1 MIRRAAR
8 APKGTGLACAAP
20 LPYFRPMGFFSRMSP
35 VRAYKDLRVFLAT
48 RQPYELGF
56 LALAMLVT
64 GFFVYAFAHDS
75 YEEPAYK
82 RNIVYV
88 QQWTLD
94 RTDAQIR
101 AQQAIDGPIKA
112 AQLKAQAERE
122 AKNRAAFKKLDD
134 RLTKYGL

>member
-1 MIRRAAR
+1 MTRTATDAA
-8 APKGTGLACAAP
+8 KGTGLACAAP
-20 LPYFRPMGFFSRMSP
+20 ISYFTSMGFFSRMSP
-35 VRAYKDLRVFLAT
+35 VRAYKDLRLFLVA
-48 RQPYELGF
+48 REPYELGF

-75 YEEPAYK
+75 DEEPAYK
-82 RNIVYV
+82 RDIIYV

-101 AQQAIDGPIKA
+101 AQQAIDAPIKA
-112 AQLKAQAERE
+112 AQIKAQAERE

-134 RLTKYGL
+134 QLTKYGL